1 MSISAGEHVGSAN
14 TIESRE
20 LDGVL
25 DVDLAELSLGQRLT
39 VRKGNDMQVD
49 PRSSDSDA
57 EGSRN
62 DDAASEPVPSSH
74 PRKQMTKTKK
84 EKVVPV
90 HSLSRT
96 LTQALHS
103 SDTGLLE
110 SCLRHSNKDLIYSTV
125 QRLPPQ
131 LVVPLLMACVER
143 LGRGARG
150 NNMKGGGGGASTQ
163 RGLGLIA
170 WVKAAL
176 TIHSGHLLTVCS
188 HFASPTP
195 CPNANRMFC

>member
-1 MSISAGEHVGSAN
+1 
-14 TIESRE
+14 
-20 LDGVL
+20 
-25 DVDLAELSLGQRLT
+25 
-39 VRKGNDMQVD
+39 MQAD
-49 PRSSDSDA
+49 PRSSGSDQEQDDA
-57 EGSRN
+57 EL
-62 DDAASEPVPSSH
+62 PSSS
-74 PRKQMTKTKK
+74 RKQKATSKA
-84 EKVVPV
+84 EKGVPA

-110 SCLRHSNKDLIYSTV
+110 SCLRHTNKDLIHNTV

-170 WVKAAL
+170 WVKSAL
-176 TIHSGHLLTVCS
+176 TIHSGYLMTVRLP
-188 HFASPTP
+188 FDQKIT
-195 CPNANRMFC
+195 